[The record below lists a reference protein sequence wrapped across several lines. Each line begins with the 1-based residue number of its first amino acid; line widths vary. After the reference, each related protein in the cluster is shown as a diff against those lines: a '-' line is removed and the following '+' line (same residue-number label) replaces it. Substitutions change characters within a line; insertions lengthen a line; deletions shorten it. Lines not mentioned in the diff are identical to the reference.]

1 MLVHKEQLENFDFTG
16 MICIE
21 LLKKKK
27 KKNHFHFQKKK
38 QKNSNCHLV
47 RFNALSQYMY
57 FVPSPMM
64 IKK

>member
-27 KKNHFHFQKKK
+27 KKKHFHFQKK
-38 QKNSNCHLV
+38 N
-47 RFNALSQYMY
+47 
-57 FVPSPMM
+57 
-64 IKK
+64 KKTAIVI